1 MSQSTQSKYVIDN
14 SLKTVAVP
22 FTDVYI
28 WSNYFV
34 RYEYLTNSNQELNQY
49 LTKQFQIDSSNKI
62 NHNLIYNNF
71 LRIQTQDSIQREI
84 LFKKILEKDEK
95 IDTLKKQVSDQI
107 NKNFVTE
114 NVTIPNE
121 KQKSF
126 NLGKTKGEV
135 KGGVYGTVFG
145 VVLVVVL
152 KIFLKF

>member
-71 LRIQTQDSIQREI
+71 LRIQKQDSIQREI
-84 LFKKILEKDEK
+84 LFKKISERDEK

>member
-1 MSQSTQSKYVIDN
+1 M
-14 SLKTVAVP
+14 
-22 FTDVYI
+22 
-28 WSNYFV
+28 
-34 RYEYLTNSNQELNQY
+34 
-49 LTKQFQIDSSNKI
+49 
-62 NHNLIYNNF
+62 
-71 LRIQTQDSIQREI
+71 
-84 LFKKILEKDEK
+84 
-95 IDTLKKQVSDQI
+95 SDQI